1 MTIEEIKSLK
11 TKIRQAYKNKYEEDK
26 KQIFKD
32 LKQQKVKLLEDLK
45 NNLKEEKR
53 QEISKL
59 NKEIKHIKWK
69 QYYDKTYKIERQGMT
84 IRDTMATEMY
94 GVLFKDLTVEQK
106 KKLLSKYQMERRK
119 ITRLKKMEGEQQK

>member
-1 MTIEEIKSLK
+1 MTIEEINLLK
-11 TKIRQAYKNKYEEDK
+11 AKIRQTYKNKYEENK

-94 GVLFKDLTVEQK
+94 GVLFKDLTNEQK

>member
-1 MTIEEIKSLK
+1 MTIEEINLLK
-11 TKIRQAYKNKYEEDK
+11 AKIRQTYKNKYEENK
-26 KQIFKD
+26 KRILEE
-32 LKQQKVKLLEDLK
+32 LKQQKAKLLEELK

-59 NKEIKHIKWK
+59 NKEIKRIKWK
-69 QYYDKTYKIERQGMT
+69 QYYNKNYKIEKIT

-94 GVLFKDLTVEQK
+94 GVLFKDLTNEQK

-119 ITRLKKMEGEQQK
+119 TTKLKKMEGEQQK

>member
-11 TKIRQAYKNKYEEDK
+11 TKIRQTYKNKYEEGK

-45 NNLKEEKR
+45 NNLKGEKR

-84 IRDTMATEMY
+84 IRDTMAIEMF